1 MKCKTYDNENDNK
14 EYFYFL
20 IKNYSF
26 FFLIIFIISLLAL
39 HITFYNH
46 QYFSVTIIILLGI
59 FRYIILIFKEGNIS
73 ISILYEIFL
82 NIINS
87 FCESLFYIFLKIFME
102 NSYFSPYKICY
113 IIGLINGFATLIIYF
128 IFSYISYNQSN
139 RMFSLLYNQR
149 FYFDN
154 IYSLFERYNFLE
166 LIGFF
171 ITNIDYPINI
181 ALFNIILQNFTIC
194 HIFMP
199 FQLND
204 FFRNLETYTSNNII
218 LFLMIIIGALELFVT
233 LVFLEIIE
241 LNFCGLNKNIK
252 KNIQIRALEDSNE
265 QFNKEEDKKVIEFKD
280 YFSRIDEETEE

>member
-1 MKCKTYDNENDNK
+1 
-14 EYFYFL
+14 
-20 IKNYSF
+20 
-26 FFLIIFIISLLAL
+26 
-39 HITFYNH
+39 
-46 QYFSVTIIILLGI
+46 
-59 FRYIILIFKEGNIS
+59 
-73 ISILYEIFL
+73 
-82 NIINS
+82 
-87 FCESLFYIFLKIFME
+87 
-102 NSYFSPYKICY
+102 
-113 IIGLINGFATLIIYF
+113 
-128 IFSYISYNQSN
+128 
-139 RMFSLLYNQR
+139 MFSLLYNQR

-218 LFLMIIIGALELFVT
+218 LFLMIIIGTLELFVT

-252 KNIQIRALEDSNE
+252 KNIQIKELEDSYE

-280 YFSRIDEETEE
+280 YFSQIDEEKKE